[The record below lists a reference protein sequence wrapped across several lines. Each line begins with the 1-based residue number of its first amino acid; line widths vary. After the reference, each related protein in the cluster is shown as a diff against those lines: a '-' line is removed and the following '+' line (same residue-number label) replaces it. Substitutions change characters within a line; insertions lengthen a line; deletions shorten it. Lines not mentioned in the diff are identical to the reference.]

1 MRTGFQPPANRPP
14 TACQPPANRRQ
25 PPPTAC
31 PPFRSYEH
39 TNAICNVLNGVP
51 PPRLPPEL
59 EDKLKGMFV
68 EIQEPFE
75 RNCPPQRKNF
85 LSYGFTLYK
94 FCELLGAD
102 EYLAHFP
109 LLKSSEKL
117 YAQDQIW
124 KKICKD
130 LQWEFIASV

>member
-1 MRTGFQPPANRPP
+1 MPCHVPSPQANCR
-14 TACQPPANRRQ
+14 RRQ
-25 PPPTAC
+25 LPPPRC
-31 PPFRSYEH
+31 RSYEH

-102 EYLAHFP
+102 EYLVHFP

-130 LQWEFIASV
+130 LRWEFIPSV